1 MELRH
6 LRYFVA
12 VAEELSFT
20 RAAERLH
27 IGQPPLS
34 QQIQALEAEI
44 GATLLDRSHRKVRLT
59 SAGSVF
65 LQEAKRVLTMSADA
79 GEHARRA
86 ERGEEGELSIGF
98 TRSVPYAPFFPKLI
112 NAYRTNFPEVALRMH
127 EMPTMK
133 QLEAINDRTLDLGF
147 IRPFGIA
154 SGDALEF
161 MPVEDDPLYVA
172 MPSSHSLAILPVVE
186 MNDLRHEKL
195 VMFPHDDGTTLHTKI
210 LKLCRDADFDPKVA
224 MEVREAPTII
234 GLVAASCG
242 VSILPSLFSV
252 TGIQGVCFRP
262 LANPGTDTNIVL
274 VSRKAEANQA
284 AIKFRQAALQLIGSE
299 MHTAEQ
305 PA

>member
-65 LQEAKRVLTMSADA
+65 LQEAKRVLMMSAGA
-79 GEHARRA
+79 SERARRA
-86 ERGEEGELSIGF
+86 ERGEVGELSIGF
-98 TRSVPYAPFFPKLI
+98 TRSVPYAPFFPKII
-112 NAYRTNFPEVALRMH
+112 NAYRTAFPEVTLQMR

-133 QLEAINDRTLDLGF
+133 QLEAINDHTLDLGF

-154 SGDALEF
+154 SGDGLEF

-172 MPSSHSLAILPVVE
+172 MPISHPLAVLPTIR
-186 MNDLRHEKL
+186 MDDLRHEKL

-210 LKLCRDADFDPKVA
+210 LRLCRDADFDPKVV

-252 TGIQGVCFRP
+252 MGIQGVCFRP

-274 VSRKAEANQA
+274 VSRKVEENQA
-284 AIKFRQAALQLIGSE
+284 AIEFRKTALQMIGSE
-299 MHTAEQ
+299 VLTAE
-305 PA
+305 PRA